1 MMSEPK
7 RFSRRSPNSWPVDE
21 DYDRW
26 AGPIRTLIIL
36 SLTLAAWAVCMLL
49 VYTLVE
55 IIY

>member
-26 AGPIRTLIIL
+26 AGPIRTLVIL